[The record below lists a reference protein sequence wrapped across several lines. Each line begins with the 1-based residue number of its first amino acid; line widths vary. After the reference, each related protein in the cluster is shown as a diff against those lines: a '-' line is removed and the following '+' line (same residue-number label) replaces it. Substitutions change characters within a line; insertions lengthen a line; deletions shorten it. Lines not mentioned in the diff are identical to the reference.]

1 MHAGMCP
8 GSGAASLSSGARA
21 KGRRG
26 WNLLV
31 LLLALLVGACARD
44 NGDLVLVGSVERTLI
59 ELAAPASEVIV
70 SVPVQKGS
78 RVAPGDLVVQLDRAI
93 GEAEVAAAEA
103 TLAGAR
109 SNSVVAEH
117 DLSRARDLRRQKIA
131 SEEQFER
138 AELGQDQASAKLR
151 EAEARLS
158 VARKRL
164 ADLSLVAPVA
174 GVVDQ
179 IPFDRGE
186 RVPAGAVLAVIL
198 QDEEPWVR
206 VWIPERAWSR
216 VSLGTR
222 ATVRIDGMAAPLHG
236 RIVYVARE
244 PEFTPHYALTE
255 RERAHLVYQARV
267 VLDDAPPALR
277 PGVPADVVISLPAA
291 AGPSATAAHGG

>member
-1 MHAGMCP
+1 MHADMCP
-8 GSGAASLSSGARA
+8 GSGAASLGGDAVTE
-21 KGRRG
+21 GRRV

-31 LLLALLVGACARD
+31 FLLSLLIGACARD
-44 NGDLVLVGSVERTLI
+44 DGDLVLVGTVERTLV

-70 SVPVQKGS
+70 DVLVQRGS

-103 TLAGAR
+103 TLAGAQ
-109 SNSVVAEH
+109 SNAVVAAH

-138 AELGQDQASAKLR
+138 AGLGQEQAAARLR
-151 EAEARLS
+151 EAAARLS

-164 ADLSLVAPVA
+164 ADFSVIAPVA

-186 RVPAGAVLAVIL
+186 RVPAGAVLAVLL
-198 QDEEPWVR
+198 QDEDPWVR

-216 VSLGTR
+216 VTLGTR

-236 RIVYVARE
+236 RIVDVARE
-244 PEFTPHYALTE
+244 PQFTPHYALTE
-255 RERAHLVYQARV
+255 RERAHLVYEARV
-267 VLDDAPPALR
+267 VLEDAPPGLR
-277 PGVPADVVISLPAA
+277 PGVPADVVLSLPVA
-291 AGPSATAAHGG
+291 AGPSGTAARSG